1 MLVQAHRAQRVDWQ
15 THLLA
20 ETDQQPVDLT
30 PQLPG
35 QGEKNKSLTVEPV
48 PTLCSVHFG
57 AGILWR
63 HKRTCFFSNTYL
75 DRLQIKSTAVLCCSR
90 CHRAADLGSHSSRA
104 LRVSSGF
111 LAGFLSQPRRPE
123 MRCTCVSTPAGR
135 KGRSM
140 CAVSRRT
147 KSTHFRL
154 PRPSLFVEGQTIGCR
169 EDLCQTETF
178 NK

>member
-35 QGEKNKSLTVEPV
+35 QGEKKQVTYCGTCTHPMLRSFWSRNTVETQADV
-48 PTLCSVHFG
+48 
-57 AGILWR
+57 
-63 HKRTCFFSNTYL
+63 FFSNTYL
-75 DRLQIKSTAVLCCSR
+75 DRLQIKSTAVLCCSE

-140 CAVSRRT
+140 CAV
-147 KSTHFRL
+147 
-154 PRPSLFVEGQTIGCR
+154 
-169 EDLCQTETF
+169 
-178 NK
+178 